1 MTRFLLAMAVLV
13 PTLAAAKTYE
23 LDPAHTLVGFDVRHI
38 MSMQHGRFKKVK
50 GTVELDDKAL
60 DKAKIDVEIES
71 GSVNT
76 ENEMRDNHLRSPD
89 FFDAANHPK
98 ITFKSKS
105 VKPAGKDGAKVTG
118 DLNIRGV
125 TKEVTLDVT
134 GLTQEIKDPFGGLV
148 RAAHAVTKINR
159 TDFGLKWNKA
169 LEAGGV
175 LVGEEV
181 TIVLDIEMKPKA
193 PPQAAGK

>member
-13 PTLAAAKTYE
+13 PSLAAAKTYE
-23 LDPAHTLVGFDVRHI
+23 LDPAHTVVGFDVRHI
-38 MSMQHGRFKKVK
+38 MSLQHGRFKKVK

-71 GSVNT
+71 ASVSTDNDT
-76 ENEMRDNHLRSPD
+76 RDNHLRSPD

-98 ITFKSKS
+98 LTFKSKS

-118 DLNIRGV
+118 DLTIRGV

-134 GLTQEIKDPFGGLV
+134 GLTPEIKDPFGGLV

-181 TIVLDIEMKPKA
+181 IIVLDIEMKPKA
-193 PPQAAGK
+193 PATATK